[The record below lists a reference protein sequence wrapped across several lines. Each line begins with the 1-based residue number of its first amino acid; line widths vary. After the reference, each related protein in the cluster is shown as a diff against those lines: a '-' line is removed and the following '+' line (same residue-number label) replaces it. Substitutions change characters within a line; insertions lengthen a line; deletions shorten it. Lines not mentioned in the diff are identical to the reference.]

1 MSFFPYA
8 SLAEMAIVNA
18 AAAFGQPV
26 QTLTDLLWTE
36 SMNGM
41 TDIRELMITLT
52 PERDFARFD
61 IYANT
66 KNENKVRLAREMRI
80 LLSLK
85 AVCFLKRLI
94 LLKSNQK

>member
-1 MSFFPYA
+1 MHL
-8 SLAEMAIVNA
+8 LAEMAIVNA
-18 AAAFGQPV
+18 AEAFGQPV
-26 QTLTDLLWTE
+26 HTLTDLLWTE

-66 KNENKVRLAREMRI
+66 KMRI
-80 LLSLK
+80 KYVLPGK
-85 AVCFLKRLI
+85 CAYC
-94 LLKSNQK
+94 